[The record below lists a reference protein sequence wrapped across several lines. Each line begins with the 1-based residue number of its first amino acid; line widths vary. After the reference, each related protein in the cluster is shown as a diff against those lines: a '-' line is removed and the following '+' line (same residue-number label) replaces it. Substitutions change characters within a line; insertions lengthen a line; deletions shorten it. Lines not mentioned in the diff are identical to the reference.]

1 MTYKADD
8 WCENQAYGTASN
20 TYLQNFMA
28 PEKLVLKIGAQ
39 VMLIKVRFDYIARFY
54 LAPKLTHL
62 PHRTWTSR
70 S

>member
-39 VMLIKVRFDYIARFY
+39 IGRAHV
-54 LAPKLTHL
+54 
-62 PHRTWTSR
+62 
-70 S
+70 